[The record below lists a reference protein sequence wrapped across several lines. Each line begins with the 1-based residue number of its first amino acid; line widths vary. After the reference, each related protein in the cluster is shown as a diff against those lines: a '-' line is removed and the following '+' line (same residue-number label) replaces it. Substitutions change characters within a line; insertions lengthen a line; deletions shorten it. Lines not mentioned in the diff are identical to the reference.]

1 MMNIK
6 HHGAID
12 GVTGSC
18 HQLMFD
24 DGNSL
29 LIDCGMFQGGDSS
42 PNGAS
47 QFDGSIDFSLDGVVA
62 LVCTHVHADHIARL
76 PQLIAAGFSGPIY
89 CSYPSAILLP
99 DVLRESLKMAG
110 VHNKEYIEAIIEKIE
125 KQVTPLSYSAW
136 TQVYPNVSIRLQ
148 PAGHI
153 LGSAFVEC
161 SILGKGRV
169 VFSGDLGADDSAL
182 LVSPKSPPKADV
194 LVLEGTYGD
203 RNHDDRKQR
212 RECLA
217 STIERAVEDLG
228 AVIIPAFSLGRTQ
241 ELLYE
246 IEAIITERVQLE
258 EGRGAW
264 SDLAVIVDSP
274 LASKFTKIYR
284 RLKPY
289 WNDEAQL
296 RLKMGRRP
304 LNFSKMLIVDNHLAH
319 ERVVEHL
326 RDTARPV
333 IVISASGMCNGG
345 RIVNY
350 LKALLPDP
358 RTDILFVGYQSSD
371 SVGRDIQQ
379 GVKSILLDGDEVEV
393 RAKVH
398 TIKGFSAH
406 TDQSGLR
413 RFVKGIQDP
422 PKEIRIVHGDD
433 KAKLMLQNLLSQDL
447 PAANVW
453 VP

>member
-1 MMNIK
+1 
-6 HHGAID
+6 
-12 GVTGSC
+12 
-18 HQLMFD
+18 
-24 DGNSL
+24 
-29 LIDCGMFQGGDSS
+29 
-42 PNGAS
+42 
-47 QFDGSIDFSLDGVVA
+47 
-62 LVCTHVHADHIARL
+62 
-76 PQLIAAGFSGPIY
+76 
-89 CSYPSAILLP
+89 
-99 DVLRESLKMAG
+99 
-110 VHNKEYIEAIIEKIE
+110 
-125 KQVTPLSYSAW
+125 
-136 TQVYPNVSIRLQ
+136 
-148 PAGHI
+148 
-153 LGSAFVEC
+153 
-161 SILGKGRV
+161 
-169 VFSGDLGADDSAL
+169 
-182 LVSPKSPPKADV
+182 
-194 LVLEGTYGD
+194 VLEGTYGD